1 MHKLSRD
8 RRNAKSHVIVLVLSL
23 ITALGASSLE
33 LEVEDRGAG
42 FSADGRRPGL
52 GMVAMRERAELLRG
66 SISFQTPA
74 SGGTVVRLT
83 VPKESVSH
91 ESQEAHA

>member
-1 MHKLSRD
+1 M
-8 RRNAKSHVIVLVLSL
+8 NE
-23 ITALGASSLE
+23 ALNNVTRHSGAEKAWVRLHFGESTLQ
-33 LEVEDRGAG
+33 LEVEDRGTG

-52 GMVAMRERAELLRG
+52 GMVAMRERAELLGG
-66 SISFQTPA
+66 SISFQAPA

-91 ESQEAHA
+91 ESREAHA